1 MNKEIHFFEYEQCY
15 EFYKQRIETI
25 RQQIIQGEIIVA
37 KPALIVALIDG
48 IDNNIFTINQF
59 VVNDWLEE
67 RYKRIICQYTKDSQY
82 NNTGIEKPFWHLESD
97 GFWHLIYQGDRLNKS
112 RTPSR
117 AWLKTNVQYAYFEES
132 LWILLQNKNWRSK
145 MRDYIVSRKLDIKKK

>member
-1 MNKEIHFFEYEQCY
+1 MNKETHFFEYEQCY